1 MSEERIKPML
11 AEKAKAPIDTF
22 QSGLWVAEEKFD
34 GHRALLFVERRVAG
48 NVTVTLR
55 SRSWKLKKMSDGF
68 QAAAKRLPSGIF
80 DGELCAAD
88 AEGRSWNVPTAIND
102 GNERYIVFDVIA
114 LAGENTESLSLRARR
129 KLLEEALQGRTN
141 GRIQLSRQAKPSQ
154 ALLDEIYDRGGEGVI
169 LKRLDS
175 PYQRCRS
182 DAWLKIKMRQEAE
195 LEVIDLEE
203 GTRPG
208 LLTIAKIRD
217 REGNIT
223 SVKVRNEDY
232 VAEIN
237 RNPEK
242 IKGRW
247 MEIEYQVRTPDGN
260 YRHPMMKR
268 WVGEED

>member
-1 MSEERIKPML
+1 ML
-11 AEKAKAPIDTF
+11 AEKSKQPID
-22 QSGLWVAEEKFD
+22 SYDPRLWVAEEKFD
-34 GHRALLFVERRVAG
+34 GHRVLLFVHQRGQHADV
-48 NVTVTLR
+48 VLR

-68 QAAAKRLPSGIF
+68 LAAARKLAAGIY
-80 DGELCAAD
+80 DGELCASD
-88 AEGRSWNVPTAIND
+88 AEGRSWNVPTAINA
-102 GNERYIVFDVIA
+102 GSERLIVFDLLELV
-114 LAGENTESLSLRARR
+114 GEETESLSLRKRR
-129 KLLEEALQGRTN
+129 ELLEQATRGRLN

-154 ALLDEIYDRGGEGVI
+154 ALLDEIYERGGEGVI

-175 PYQRCRS
+175 LYQRCRS
-182 DAWLKIKMRQEAE
+182 DAWLKIKMRQEAI

-242 IKGRW
+242 TIGRW